1 MKNKKE
7 IQYAQKVKEHIIQ
20 ALPPEQL
27 GGLYHGISYPHI
39 CKELRFNFID
49 GNPPAKCD
57 LKGELCNS
65 RPLPYHQYACHLNSS
80 QILCISFFK
89 KFFEEA
95 SYEDLLLSILRTAGL
110 SIPENICIVNAC
122 FEYEPSPKER
132 TNFDFYLE
140 LSDGRHISFEIKYT
154 ETEFGSI
161 RPCPKD
167 KEKYGHKWQECYLPL
182 TQTCPYFK
190 ESSICSHHFQCV
202 QFGKFNLSCPEHQ
215 NCSIFEFYSHYQISR
230 NIVFAKKPED
240 IVVFLT
246 PRENHS
252 LDHERQYIDLFANK
266 HNTTN
271 ILNLYWED
279 LLEITLS
286 ATQSCPKLFDYFQ
299 QLKKKYFLYND
310 HMEH

>member
-1 MKNKKE
+1 M
-7 IQYAQKVKEHIIQ
+7 
-20 ALPPEQL
+20 
-27 GGLYHGISYPHI
+27 
-39 CKELRFNFID
+39 
-49 GNPPAKCD
+49 
-57 LKGELCNS
+57 
-65 RPLPYHQYACHLNSS
+65 
-80 QILCISFFK
+80 
-89 KFFEEA
+89 
-95 SYEDLLLSILRTAGL
+95 
-110 SIPENICIVNAC
+110 CIVNAC

-161 RPCPKD
+161 RPCPQD

-182 TQTCPYFK
+182 TQNCPYFK
-190 ESSICSHHFQCV
+190 ESSICSYHFQCV
-202 QFGKFNLSCPEHQ
+202 QFGKFNLSYPEHQ

-252 LDHERQYIDLFANK
+252 LDHERQYIDLFARK
-266 HNTTN
+266 HSTIN

-279 LLEITLS
+279 LLERTLS

-299 QLKKKYFLYND
+299 QLKEKYFLYND
-310 HMEH
+310 HIEH